1 MATVFRLPGGGQAAT
16 DDDPIWVG
24 TDAACA
30 VRLPE
35 DGRVQPRHARV
46 RRTAG
51 RWLVESLGDWP
62 VQVGSGP
69 PSRLGWLKPGDVI
82 RLSASGPDL
91 VFQPAAAAVPQTP
104 PAASE
109 SGLDDDLTLDGGS
122 PPPRGGPPPLPGAS
136 SPPRKGPPPLPDSAG
151 PPRKGP
157 PPLPS

>member
-1 MATVFRLPGGGQAAT
+1 MATVFRLPGGDLAAT
-16 DDDPIWVG
+16 DDEPIWVG
-24 TDAACA
+24 TDAACT

-69 PSRLGWLKPGDVI
+69 PSRLGWLTPGDVI

-91 VFQPAAAAVPQTP
+91 VFQPATAPLPPTP
-104 PAASE
+104 PPASADE
-109 SGLDDDLTLDGGS
+109 LTLDGGS
-122 PPPRGGPPPLPGAS
+122 PPPRKGPPPLPGSS
-136 SPPRKGPPPLPDSAG
+136 SPARRGPPPLPGSSG
-151 PPRKGP
+151 PPRRGP